1 MQPTETSPVGLKLT
15 KQQDPLQYII
25 TAVAK
30 GTKAD
35 LAGLK
40 VNDWLIKIEGNDI
53 RSVEFAEVSQDIR
66 HLLTNAG
73 LINMVVARKK
83 TPTSSPI
90 TKQID
95 KQQTTP
101 SSSRSESINRPQGGK
116 INKEIYFLF
125 HIKILF
131 WYLGQNATSL
141 LTTDITR
148 DTPDNSQVRFI
159 PDQSTSPSTS
169 RSQRSPI
176 STRETSANVPGA
188 PLSVG
193 LTNPISD
200 EKGTKSPRSQSRSP
214 TREYTVNPQ
223 QKTLVTDQR
232 MFSFLIYSK
241 FCFIAVFFLSSISQ
255 HSKNT
260 IQMKFVMLS

>member
-40 VNDWLIKIEGNDI
+40 VNDWLIKIEDNDI
-53 RSVEFAEVSQDIR
+53 RLIEFAEVSQEIR
-66 HLLTNAG
+66 QLLTNAG
-73 LINMVVARKK
+73 LINMVIARKK

-90 TKQID
+90 TKQ
-95 KQQTTP
+95 TTP
-101 SSSRSESINRPQGGK
+101 SSSRSESLSRQPGGK
-116 INKEIYFLF
+116 IYLHYILYRKKKKN
-125 HIKILF
+125 ILF
-131 WYLGQNATSL
+131 VLLGQIPTSL

-159 PDQSTSPSTS
+159 PDQSTSPSTV

-176 STRETSANVPGA
+176 SNRETNINAPGG

-200 EKGTKSPRSQSRSP
+200 ENLTKSPRSQSRSP
-214 TREYTVNPQ
+214 NRSPTREYTINQQ
-223 QKTLVTDQR
+223 QKTLLTDQS
-232 MFSFLIYSK
+232 MFSFNFFILFIFPILQLQMNLIPMIFVK
-241 FCFIAVFFLSSISQ
+241 LS
-255 HSKNT
+255 
-260 IQMKFVMLS
+260 

>member
-1 MQPTETSPVGLKLT
+1 MPLSELKDHGYELHNIQLMQPTETSPVGLKLT

-83 TPTSSPI
+83 TPTSSPV
-90 TKQID
+90 TKID

-116 INKEIYFLF
+116 TNKEIYFLF

-131 WYLGQNATSL
+131 
-141 LTTDITR
+141 
-148 DTPDNSQVRFI
+148 
-159 PDQSTSPSTS
+159 
-169 RSQRSPI
+169 
-176 STRETSANVPGA
+176 
-188 PLSVG
+188 
-193 LTNPISD
+193 
-200 EKGTKSPRSQSRSP
+200 
-214 TREYTVNPQ
+214 
-223 QKTLVTDQR
+223 
-232 MFSFLIYSK
+232 
-241 FCFIAVFFLSSISQ
+241 
-255 HSKNT
+255 
-260 IQMKFVMLS
+260 